1 MDVHVP
7 SAITDTLHRREV
19 DVLTAQE
26 DGSARFDDPRL
37 LTRATALGRV
47 VFTRD
52 EDFLIEG
59 ARRQRDAEEF
69 AGIIYAHQ
77 LRVTIGQCVQD
88 LELIAK
94 AYEPQE
100 MSGRIEHLPLR

>member
-7 SAITDTLHRREV
+7 SAITDTLRRREV

-26 DGSARFDDPRL
+26 DGGARFDDPRL
-37 LTRATALGRV
+37 LERATLLGRV

-59 ARRQRDAEEF
+59 ARCQRNREQF

-94 AYEPQE
+94 VYEPQE
-100 MSGRIEHLPLR
+100 MTDRIEHLPLR